1 MRASPRAGYT
11 LIEIL
16 IVMVVMMVAVTM
28 YSSSVGAIARQREI
42 SRESAVA
49 AAASQVAL
57 ERMRDCEFRDLWPLY
72 NADPDD
78 DPGGAGTAPGSRF
91 AIPGLDALPD
101 SPDGLQG
108 EVILP
113 AIQRRVGELPIWEL
127 REDFEDTGLGMPRDL
142 TGDEVV
148 DSFDH
153 AEDYRVLPVMVRVQW
168 QGPTGPRRFQ
178 VHSLFSDMRRR

>member
-1 MRASPRAGYT
+1 
-11 LIEIL
+11 
-16 IVMVVMMVAVTM
+16 VVAVTM

-42 SRESAVA
+42 NRESAVA
-49 AAASQVAL
+49 AAASQVVL
-57 ERMRDCEFRDLWPLY
+57 ERMRDCAFHDLWTLY

-91 AIPGLDALPD
+91 AIPGLDALPE

-113 AIQRRVGELPIWEL
+113 AIQRSVGELPIWEL
-127 REDFEDTGLGMPRDL
+127 REDFEDAGLGLPRDL

-153 AEDYRVLPVMVRVQW
+153 AEDYRVLPVMVRVRW